1 MIGLGPCHPQL
12 IVVQQKTVQEN
23 TMIISALII
32 VSLIAV
38 LGILPGWPKATELKR
53 NPMMSG
59 VGLIVVITLIL
70 VAVLGV

>member
-1 MIGLGPCHPQL
+1 LAL
-12 IVVQQKTVQEN
+12 VV
-23 TMIISALII
+23 

-38 LGILPGWPKATELKR
+38 AGILPGWPNATELKR

-59 VGLIVVITLIL
+59 VGLIVVVTLIL

>member
-1 MIGLGPCHPQL
+1 
-12 IVVQQKTVQEN
+12 
-23 TMIISALII
+23 MIISALVI
-32 VSLIAV
+32 VSIIAI
-38 LGILPGWPKATELKR
+38 LGILPGWPKATELKQ

>member
-1 MIGLGPCHPQL
+1 
-12 IVVQQKTVQEN
+12 
-23 TMIISALII
+23 MIISALLI
-32 VSLIAV
+32 VSIIAI
-38 LGILPGWPKATELKR
+38 LGMLPGWPKANELKQ

>member
-1 MIGLGPCHPQL
+1 
-12 IVVQQKTVQEN
+12 
-23 TMIISALII
+23 MIISALVI